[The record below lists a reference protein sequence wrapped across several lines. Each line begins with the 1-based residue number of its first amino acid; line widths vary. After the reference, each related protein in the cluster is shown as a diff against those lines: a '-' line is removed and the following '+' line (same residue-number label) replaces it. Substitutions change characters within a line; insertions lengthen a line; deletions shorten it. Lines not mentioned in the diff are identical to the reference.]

1 MADRYVAVHANP
13 SGPGDNRPDV
23 DQIIRN
29 EGLIDKLFNR
39 TAFVTGCSAGIG
51 IDIAKALFL
60 TGASLYLTARNI
72 SKAKAALGDTL
83 VSSPRVHLL
92 ELDLASFASVRKCA
106 EAFLSLKVPLNILI
120 CNAGVMDPS
129 GRPNAGWL

>member
-13 SGPGDNRPDV
+13 RGPGDNRPDA
-23 DQIIRN
+23 DQIIRD

-51 IDIAKALFL
+51 IDTAKALFL
-60 TGASLYLTARNI
+60 TGASLYLTARDI

-83 VSSPRVHLL
+83 VSSPHVHLL
-92 ELDLASFASVRKCA
+92 ELHLASFASIHKCA
-106 EAFLSLKVPLNILI
+106 EAFLSLKVLLNFL
-120 CNAGVMDPS
+120 NM
-129 GRPNAGWL
+129 